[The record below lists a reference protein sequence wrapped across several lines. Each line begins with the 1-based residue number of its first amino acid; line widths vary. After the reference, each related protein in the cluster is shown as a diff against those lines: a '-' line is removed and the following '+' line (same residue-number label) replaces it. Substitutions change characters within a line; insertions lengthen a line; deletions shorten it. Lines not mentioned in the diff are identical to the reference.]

1 MELGE
6 DKDTVNNLDIF
17 VFWVENNGL
26 NSLEMLKQEAGE
38 DVNIQFAQKPVNS
51 AEVKKVFSPADSS
64 TLPQT
69 TQLERSNTKTSA
81 VRHQT

>member
-26 NSLEMLKQEAGE
+26 NSVEMLKQETGE
-38 DVNIQFAQKPVNS
+38 DVNIQFA
-51 AEVKKVFSPADSS
+51 
-64 TLPQT
+64 
-69 TQLERSNTKTSA
+69 
-81 VRHQT
+81 